1 MSYFKH
7 VSLADYDLTDKDIS
21 QACYDEMRAEGY
33 DIVITEKEMRVLA
46 DHRREEFKD
55 WMRPLFA
62 QEVFFMPENTWIY
75 DTVWEEY
82 RAEHGHTIDEM
93 NEFIWQGDR
102 SVIKDLE
109 SRANK
114 MMWQMDQRSAW
125 MCGDEPLYRVPE
137 DWPF

>member
-1 MSYFKH
+1 
-7 VSLADYDLTDKDIS
+7 
-21 QACYDEMRAEGY
+21 
-33 DIVITEKEMRVLA
+33 
-46 DHRREEFKD
+46 
-55 WMRPLFA
+55 
-62 QEVFFMPENTWIY
+62 MPENTWIS

-82 RAEHGHTIDEM
+82 REEHGHTIDEM

-114 MMWQMDQRSAW
+114 MMWQFDQRSAW

-137 DWPF
+137 DCPF